1 MERMIEIMNGTN
13 KKCPNSKENLLT
25 IGEEFGKNA
34 DAVHKILT
42 NLEVFS
48 SEDRKHVIDIF
59 KDLLAVDADPNPLA
73 KGMSEG
79 AENTIKVIFDKFEL
93 TGMSTSFGN
102 VLKMM
107 SNRHELV
114 GSFLN
119 VKLFQI
125 LTNFVM
131 NAMFD
136 ISSEAIS
143 VFEEILFSDNVK
155 VKEVVSEFLNDNH
168 QEMMEIFMN
177 LFDEEKYLAKR
188 EGMKILHELLLDKDY
203 NKKFTENWLQEKE
216 YLKFT
221 MTSLTDDSTPI
232 QMEAFHL
239 MLVFLKASPEKRGQK
254 VNETL
259 KKNKDQLMSF
269 FEEFLKDKPDEQEKA
284 INLLKEL

>member
-1 MERMIEIMNGTN
+1 MIEIMNGTN